1 MFPDIMQRG
10 LAPILIK
17 RGKSLITVSD
27 VSLQFPDRKLFDD
40 VNIKFTPGNCYGLI
54 GANGAGKSTFLKIL
68 AGDIQPST
76 GSVTLGPNE
85 RMAVLK
91 QNHFDFE
98 EYTVLET
105 VIMGHERLYQV
116 MQEKDAIYMKE
127 DFSDEDGIRAAELEG
142 EFAELDGWEAEPEA
156 AVLLQGLNIPE
167 ELHQQKM
174 SELTAGQKIKVL
186 LAQSL
191 FGKPDVLLL
200 DEPTNGLDIQSI
212 NWLEEFLINFDN
224 TVIVVS
230 HDRHFLNKVCT
241 HMADLDFGKIKLYV
255 GNYDFWL
262 ESSQLAAKL
271 QSQQNAKKEEQI
283 KELQEFIARFSA
295 NASKSKQATSRKK
308 MLDKI
313 TLDDI
318 QPSSRRYPFVQFKPE
333 REIGN
338 DLLQVDNVS
347 VTIDG
352 KKILDNISFT
362 LNRDDKVAF
371 IAENDL
377 VTTTLFKVIMGDLEP
392 DTGTVRWGVTTSQA
406 YLPKDTTKEFD
417 SDMPILDWLR
427 QCASKEEDDNTFLR
441 SFLGRMLFSGDEVM
455 KPVNVLSGG
464 EKVRCMLS
472 KLMLSK
478 SNVLVLDDP
487 TNHLDLES
495 ISALNEGLIAY
506 KGSLLFA
513 SHDHQ
518 FIQTIANRIIAI
530 SENGV
535 VDRAETTYDEFLENP
550 EVQKQLSHLY

>member
-1 MFPDIMQRG
+1 M
-10 LAPILIK
+10 L
-17 RGKSLITVSD
+17 TVSD
-27 VSLQFPDRKLFDD
+27 VSLHFSDRKLFDE

-68 AGDIQPST
+68 AGELQPST
-76 GSVTLGPNE
+76 GMVTLGPDE
-85 RMAVLK
+85 RLAVLK
-91 QNHFDFE
+91 QNHFDYE
-98 EYTVLET
+98 EYPVIET
-105 VIMGHERLYQV
+105 VIMGHKRLYDI
-116 MQEKDAIYMKE
+116 MKEKDSIYMKP

-142 EFAELDGWEAEPEA
+142 EFAELNGWEAEMEA
-156 AVLLQGLNIPE
+156 AVLLQGLNIPD
-167 ELHQQKM
+167 ELHHVTM
-174 SELTAGQKIKVL
+174 SELAAGQKVKVL
-186 LAQSL
+186 LAQAL

-212 NWLEEFLINFDN
+212 SWLEEFLINFEN

-271 QSQQNAKKEEQI
+271 QAQQNAKKEEQI

-308 MLDKI
+308 MLEKI
-313 TLDDI
+313 TLEDI
-318 QPSSRRYPFVQFKPE
+318 QPSSRRYPFVGFKPE

-362 LNRDDKVAF
+362 LNKDDKVAF
-371 IAENDL
+371 IANNDIT
-377 VTTTLFKVIMGDLEP
+377 TTTLFKVIMGEITP
-392 DTGTVRWGVTTSQA
+392 DTGSVRWGVTTSQA

-417 SDMPILDWLR
+417 NELTIVDWLR
-427 QCASKEEDDNTFLR
+427 QYASKEEDDNTFLR
-441 SFLGRMLFSGDEVM
+441 SFLGRMLFSGDEVL

-478 SNVLVLDDP
+478 ANVLVLDDP

-495 ISALNEGLIAY
+495 ITALNDGLMSFT
-506 KGSLLFA
+506 GSLLFA

-518 FIQTIANRIIAI
+518 FIQTLANRIIVV
-530 SENGV
+530 SDKGV
-535 VDRAETTYDEFLENP
+535 VDRAETTFDEFLEN
-550 EVQKQLSHLY
+550 ETVQAQVKEMLGRNI

>member
-1 MFPDIMQRG
+1 M
-10 LAPILIK
+10 L
-17 RGKSLITVSD
+17 TVSD
-27 VSLQFPDRKLFDD
+27 VSLHFSDRKLFDE

-68 AGDIQPST
+68 AGELQPST
-76 GSVTLGPNE
+76 GVVTLGPDE
-85 RMAVLK
+85 RLAVLK
-91 QNHFDFE
+91 QNHFDYE
-98 EYTVLET
+98 EYPVIET
-105 VIMGHERLYQV
+105 VIMGHKRLYDI
-116 MQEKDAIYMKE
+116 MKEKDAIYMKP

-142 EFAELDGWEAEPEA
+142 EFAELNGWEAEMEA
-156 AVLLQGLNIPE
+156 AVLLQGLNIPD
-167 ELHQQKM
+167 ELHHVTM
-174 SELTAGQKIKVL
+174 SELAAGQKVKVL
-186 LAQSL
+186 LAQAL

-212 NWLEEFLINFDN
+212 SWLEEFLINFEN

-271 QSQQNAKKEEQI
+271 QAQQNAKKEEQI

-308 MLDKI
+308 MLEKI
-313 TLDDI
+313 TLEDI
-318 QPSSRRYPFVQFKPE
+318 QPSSRRYPFVGFKPE

-362 LNRDDKVAF
+362 LNKDDKVAF
-371 IAENDL
+371 IANNDIT
-377 VTTTLFKVIMGDLEP
+377 TTTLFKVIMGEITP
-392 DTGTVRWGVTTSQA
+392 DTGSVRWGVTTSQA

-417 SDMPILDWLR
+417 NELTIVDWLR
-427 QCASKEEDDNTFLR
+427 QYASKEEDDNTFLR
-441 SFLGRMLFSGDEVM
+441 SFLGRMLFSGDEVL

-478 SNVLVLDDP
+478 ANVLVLDDP

-495 ISALNEGLIAY
+495 ITALNDGLMSST
-506 KGSLLFA
+506 GSLLFA

-518 FIQTIANRIIAI
+518 FIQTLANRIIVV
-530 SENGV
+530 SDKGV
-535 VDRAETTYDEFLENP
+535 VDRAETTFDEFLEN
-550 EVQKQLSHLY
+550 ETVQAQVKEMLGRNI

>member
-1 MFPDIMQRG
+1 M
-10 LAPILIK
+10 
-17 RGKSLITVSD
+17 ITVND
-27 VSLQFPDRKLFDD
+27 VSLQFPDRKLFEE

-68 AGDIQPST
+68 SGEIQPTT
-76 GSVTLGPNE
+76 GVVSMGPNE
-85 RMAVLK
+85 RLATLK
-91 QNHFDFE
+91 QNHFDYE
-98 EYTVLET
+98 DYTVLET
-105 VIMGHERLYQV
+105 VIMGHKRLYEV
-116 MQEKDAIYMKE
+116 MKEKDAIYMKE

-167 ELHQQKM
+167 ELHDQKM
-174 SELTAGQKIKVL
+174 SELTAGQKVKVL

-200 DEPTNGLDIQSI
+200 DEPTNGLDTRSI
-212 NWLEEFLINFDN
+212 NWLEEFLINFEN

-241 HMADLDFGKIKLYV
+241 HMADLDFSKIKLYV

-262 ESSQLAAKL
+262 ESSQLATKL
-271 QSQQNAKKEEQI
+271 QAQSNAKKEEQI
-283 KELQEFIARFSA
+283 KELQDFIARFSA

-318 QPSSRRYPFVQFKPE
+318 QPSSRRYPFVGFTPE

-338 DLLQVDNVS
+338 DLLQVENVS

-352 KKILDNISFT
+352 KKILDNISFNLT
-362 LNRDDKVAF
+362 KDDKVAF
-371 IAENDL
+371 IADSDIT
-377 VTTTLFKVIMGDLEP
+377 TTTLFKVIMGEITP
-392 DTGTVRWGVTTSQA
+392 DTGSVRWGVTTSQA
-406 YLPKDTTKEFD
+406 YLPKDNSKDFEEPLT
-417 SDMPILDWLR
+417 ILDWLR
-427 QCASKEEDDNTFLR
+427 QFAGKEEDDNTFLR
-441 SFLGRMLFSGDEVM
+441 SFLGRMLFSGEEVL
-455 KPVNVLSGG
+455 KPVNVLSVG
-464 EKVRCMLS
+464 EKVRVMLS

-478 SNVLVLDDP
+478 ANVLVLDDP

-495 ISALNEGLIAY
+495 ITALNDGLMAFT
-506 KGSLLFA
+506 GSILFA

-518 FIQTIANRIIAI
+518 FIQTLANRIIAV
-530 SENGV
+530 SDKGV
-535 VDRAETTYDEFLENP
+535 IDRAETTYDEFLENP
-550 EVQKQLSHLY
+550 EIQKQMDILFSSDY

>member
-1 MFPDIMQRG
+1 
-10 LAPILIK
+10 
-17 RGKSLITVSD
+17 
-27 VSLQFPDRKLFDD
+27 
-40 VNIKFTPGNCYGLI
+40 
-54 GANGAGKSTFLKIL
+54 
-68 AGDIQPST
+68 
-76 GSVTLGPNE
+76 
-85 RMAVLK
+85 MAVLK

-392 DTGTVRWGVTTSQA
+392 DTGTVRWGVTTSKA

-427 QCASKEEDDNTFLR
+427 QYASKEEDDNTFLR

>member
-1 MFPDIMQRG
+1 M
-10 LAPILIK
+10 L
-17 RGKSLITVSD
+17 TVSD
-27 VSLQFPDRKLFDD
+27 VSLHFSDRKLFDE

-68 AGDIQPST
+68 AGELQPST
-76 GSVTLGPNE
+76 GVVTLGPDE
-85 RMAVLK
+85 RLAVLK
-91 QNHFDFE
+91 QNHFDYE
-98 EYTVLET
+98 EYPVIET
-105 VIMGHERLYQV
+105 VIMGHKRLYDI
-116 MQEKDAIYMKE
+116 MKEKDAIYMKP

-142 EFAELDGWEAEPEA
+142 EFAELNGWEAEMEA
-156 AVLLQGLNIPE
+156 AVLLQGLNIPD
-167 ELHQQKM
+167 ELHHVTM
-174 SELTAGQKIKVL
+174 SELAAGQKVKVL
-186 LAQSL
+186 LAQAL

-212 NWLEEFLINFDN
+212 SWLEEFLINFEN

-271 QSQQNAKKEEQI
+271 QAQQNAKKEEQI

-308 MLDKI
+308 MLEKI
-313 TLDDI
+313 TLEDI
-318 QPSSRRYPFVQFKPE
+318 QPSSRRYPFVGFKPE

-362 LNRDDKVAF
+362 LNKDDKVAF
-371 IAENDL
+371 IANNDIT
-377 VTTTLFKVIMGDLEP
+377 TTTLFKVIMGEITP
-392 DTGTVRWGVTTSQA
+392 DTGSVRWGVTTSQA

-417 SDMPILDWLR
+417 NELTIVDWLR
-427 QCASKEEDDNTFLR
+427 QYASKEEDDNTFLR
-441 SFLGRMLFSGDEVM
+441 SFLGRMLFSGDEVL
-455 KPVNVLSGG
+455 KPVNILSGG

-478 SNVLVLDDP
+478 ANVLVLDDP

-495 ISALNEGLIAY
+495 ITALNDGLMSFT
-506 KGSLLFA
+506 GSLLFA

-518 FIQTIANRIIAI
+518 FIQTLANRIIVV
-530 SENGV
+530 SDKGV
-535 VDRAETTYDEFLENP
+535 VDRAETTFDEFLEN
-550 EVQKQLSHLY
+550 ETVQAQVKEMLGRNI

>member
-427 QCASKEEDDNTFLR
+427 QYAGKEEDDNTFLR

>member
-1 MFPDIMQRG
+1 M
-10 LAPILIK
+10 
-17 RGKSLITVSD
+17 ITVSD
-27 VSLQFPDRKLFDD
+27 VSLHFSDRKLFDD

-68 AGDIQPST
+68 SGEIQPST
-76 GSVTLGPNE
+76 GNVSLGPDE

-91 QNHFDFE
+91 QNHYDYE
-98 EYTVLET
+98 EYAVIET
-105 VIMGHERLYQV
+105 VIMGHKRLYEV
-116 MQEKDAIYMKE
+116 MREKDAIYMKE
-127 DFSDEDGIRAAELEG
+127 DFTDEDGIRAAELEG

-167 ELHQQKM
+167 ELHHLQMK
-174 SELTAGQKIKVL
+174 ELTAGQRVKVL
-186 LAQSL
+186 LAQAL

-212 NWLEEFLINFDN
+212 NWLEEFLINFEN

-241 HMADLDFGKIKLYV
+241 HMADLDFGKIKLFV

-271 QSQQNAKKEEQI
+271 QSQSNAKKEEQI
-283 KELQEFIARFSA
+283 KELQDFIARFSA

-318 QPSSRRYPFVQFKPE
+318 QPSSRRYPFVGFKPE

-352 KKILDNISFT
+352 KQILSNISFT
-362 LNRDDKVAF
+362 LNKDDKVAF
-371 IAENDL
+371 VANSDIT
-377 VTTTLFKVIMGDLEP
+377 TTTLFKVIMGEITP
-392 DTGTVRWGVTTSQA
+392 DTGSVRWGVTTQHA
-406 YLPKDTTKEFD
+406 YLPKDTTTEFD
-417 SDMPILDWLR
+417 TDMPIVDWLR
-427 QCASKEEDDNTFLR
+427 QYAGKEEDDNTFLR
-441 SFLGRMLFSGDEVM
+441 SFLGRMLFSGDEVL

-478 SNVLVLDDP
+478 ANVLVLDDP

-495 ISALNEGLIAY
+495 ITALNDGLMAFT
-506 KGSLLFA
+506 GSLLFA

-518 FIQTIANRIIAI
+518 FIQTLANRIIAV
-530 SENGV
+530 SSNGV
-535 VDRAETTYDEFLENP
+535 VDRAETTYDEFLENKD
-550 EVQKQLSHLY
+550 VQKRVAELNN

>member
-1 MFPDIMQRG
+1 M
-10 LAPILIK
+10 
-17 RGKSLITVSD
+17 ITVSD
-27 VSLQFPDRKLFDD
+27 VSLHFSDRKLFDD

-68 AGDIQPST
+68 SGEIQPST
-76 GSVTLGPNE
+76 GNVSLGPDE

-91 QNHFDFE
+91 QNHYDYE
-98 EYTVLET
+98 EFPVIET
-105 VIMGHERLYQV
+105 VIMGHKRLYEV
-116 MQEKDAIYMKE
+116 MKEKDAIYMKE

-156 AVLLQGLNIPE
+156 AVLLQGLNIPD
-167 ELHQQKM
+167 ELHHVLMKD
-174 SELTAGQKIKVL
+174 LTAGQRVKVL
-186 LAQSL
+186 LAQAL

-230 HDRHFLNKVCT
+230 HDRHFLNKVCN
-241 HMADLDFGKIKLYV
+241 HMADLDFGKIKLFV

-271 QSQQNAKKEEQI
+271 QSQSNAKKEEQI
-283 KELQEFIARFSA
+283 KELQDFIARFSA

-318 QPSSRRYPFVQFKPE
+318 QPSSRRYPFVGFKPE

-362 LNRDDKVAF
+362 LNKDDKVAF
-371 IAENDL
+371 VANSDIT
-377 VTTTLFKVIMGDLEP
+377 TTTLFKVIMGEITP
-392 DTGTVRWGVTTSQA
+392 DTGSVRWGVTTQHA
-406 YLPKDTTKEFD
+406 YLPKDTTSEFD
-417 SDMPILDWLR
+417 TDTPIVDWLR
-427 QCASKEEDDNTFLR
+427 QYASKEEDDNTFLR
-441 SFLGRMLFSGDEVM
+441 SFLGRMLFSGDEVL

-472 KLMLSK
+472 KMMLSK
-478 SNVLVLDDP
+478 ANVLVLDDP

-495 ISALNEGLIAY
+495 ITALNDGLMAFT
-506 KGSLLFA
+506 GSLLFA

-518 FIQTIANRIIAI
+518 FIQTLANRIIAV
-530 SENGV
+530 SSKGV
-535 VDRAETTYDEFLENP
+535 VDRAETTYDEFLENKD
-550 EVQKQLSHLY
+550 VQKRVAEMNQ

>member
-1 MFPDIMQRG
+1 M
-10 LAPILIK
+10 L
-17 RGKSLITVSD
+17 TVSD
-27 VSLQFPDRKLFDD
+27 VSLHFSDRKLFDE

-68 AGDIQPST
+68 AGELQPST
-76 GSVTLGPNE
+76 GVVTLGPDE
-85 RMAVLK
+85 RLAVLK
-91 QNHFDFE
+91 QNHFDYE
-98 EYTVLET
+98 EYPVIET
-105 VIMGHERLYQV
+105 VIMGHKRLYDI
-116 MQEKDAIYMKE
+116 MKEKDAIYMKP

-142 EFAELDGWEAEPEA
+142 EFAELNGWEAEMEA
-156 AVLLQGLNIPE
+156 AVLLQGLNIPD
-167 ELHQQKM
+167 ELHHVTM
-174 SELTAGQKIKVL
+174 SELAAGQKVKVL
-186 LAQSL
+186 LAQAL

-212 NWLEEFLINFDN
+212 SWLEEFLINFEN

-271 QSQQNAKKEEQI
+271 QAQQNAKKEEQI

-308 MLDKI
+308 MLEKI
-313 TLDDI
+313 TIEDI
-318 QPSSRRYPFVQFKPE
+318 QPSSRRYPFVGFKPE

-362 LNRDDKVAF
+362 LNKDDKVAF
-371 IAENDL
+371 IANNDIT
-377 VTTTLFKVIMGDLEP
+377 TTTLFKVIMGEITP
-392 DTGTVRWGVTTSQA
+392 DTGSVRWGVTTSQA

-417 SDMPILDWLR
+417 NELTIVDWLR
-427 QCASKEEDDNTFLR
+427 QYASKEEDDNTFLR
-441 SFLGRMLFSGDEVM
+441 SFLGRMLFSGDEVL

-478 SNVLVLDDP
+478 ANVLVLDDP

-495 ISALNEGLIAY
+495 ITALNDGLMSFT
-506 KGSLLFA
+506 GSLLFA

-518 FIQTIANRIIAI
+518 FIQTLANRIIVV
-530 SENGV
+530 SDKGV
-535 VDRAETTYDEFLENP
+535 VDRAETTFDEFLEN
-550 EVQKQLSHLY
+550 ETVQAQVKEMLGRNI

>member
-1 MFPDIMQRG
+1 M
-10 LAPILIK
+10 
-17 RGKSLITVSD
+17 ITVSD
-27 VSLQFPDRKLFDD
+27 VSLHFSDRKLFDD

-54 GANGAGKSTFLKIL
+54 GANGAGKSTFLKVL
-68 AGDIQPST
+68 SGEIQPST
-76 GSVTLGPNE
+76 GSVSLGPDE
-85 RMAVLK
+85 RMATLK
-91 QNHFDFE
+91 QNHFDYE
-98 EYTVLET
+98 EYPVIET
-105 VIMGHERLYQV
+105 VIMGHKRLYNV
-116 MQEKDAIYMKE
+116 MKEKDAIYMKE

-142 EFAELDGWEAEPEA
+142 EFAELGGWEAEPEA
-156 AVLLQGLNIPE
+156 AVLLQGLNITE
-167 ELHQQKM
+167 DLHQLPMK
-174 SELTAGQKIKVL
+174 ELTAGQKVKVL
-186 LAQSL
+186 LAQAL

-212 NWLEEFLINFDN
+212 NWLEEFLIDFEN

-241 HMADLDFGKIKLYV
+241 HMADLDFGKIKLFV

-262 ESSQLAAKL
+262 ESSQLAQKL

-318 QPSSRRYPFVQFKPE
+318 QPSSRRYPFVGFKPE

-362 LNRDDKVAF
+362 LNKDDKVAF
-371 IAENDL
+371 IANNDI
-377 VTTTLFKVIMGDLEP
+377 VTTTLFKVIMGEITP
-392 DTGTVRWGVTTSQA
+392 DTGTVRWGVTTNQS
-406 YLPKDTTKEFD
+406 YLPKDNSREFD
-417 SDMPILDWLR
+417 NDLTILDWLR
-427 QCASKEEDDNTFLR
+427 QFASKEEDDNTFLR
-441 SFLGRMLFSGDEVM
+441 SFLGRMLFSGDEVL
-455 KPVNVLSGG
+455 KPVSVLSGG

-478 SNVLVLDDP
+478 ANVLVLDDP

-495 ISALNEGLIAY
+495 ITALNDGLMGFT
-506 KGSLLFA
+506 GSILFA

-518 FIQTIANRIIAI
+518 FIQTLANRIIAI
-530 SENGV
+530 SDKGV

-550 EVQKQLSHLY
+550 DVQKRVNELFA